1 MNILDKSKKFE
12 TRNVD
17 HPEGKKSKKTGEVL
31 KVTQYSLDGFKTIY
45 TTADV
50 ITLDQ
55 AHRFL
60 IGDLTDAELAEV
72 KTLKGDK
79 VLRDIMTRC
88 HALAK
93 KIENTA
99 KNSGVI
105 LQDDKRIATND
116 FIRSYMA
123 TALDRLM
130 QVKEQRSEVNLPF

>member
-1 MNILDKSKKFE
+1 MTDLMNKAKAFE
-12 TRNVD
+12 TKNIP

-31 KVTQYSLDGFKTIY
+31 KVTQYHFGGKVY
-45 TTADV
+45 GTADV
-50 ITLDQ
+50 ITLDKNT
-55 AHRFL
+55 RFL
-60 IGDLTDAELAEV
+60 IEDLTDAEYKQV

-99 KNSGVI
+99 TSSGVI
-105 LQDDKRIATND
+105 LEHDKRVATND
-116 FIRSYMA
+116 FVRSYMA

-130 QVKEQRSEVNLPF
+130 QVKEEKSKVALPF